1 MLTLMKPGI
10 DDYAESKSE
19 PTSALL
25 NNLVRET
32 HERMQY
38 PQMLT
43 GRLEGRFLKMM
54 VQISGA
60 KNVLEIGMFTG
71 YSALSMAEGLAE
83 GGKVTT
89 LDIDEE
95 CIKFAKGFFER
106 SEHGKKIDVIKG
118 PALESLKKLNGPFDL
133 VFIDADKPNYRNYY
147 EAVLPKLKSGGVIL
161 VDNVLW
167 SGNVIEPE
175 SHRDDENTRA
185 IVEFNNFVAGDERV
199 DRVMLT
205 IRDGVFMLRKR

>member
-1 MLTLMKPGI
+1 MLTLTKPGI

-25 NNLVRET
+25 NKLVSET
-32 HERMQY
+32 QATMDS

-60 KNVLEIGMFTG
+60 RSVLEIGMFTG
-71 YSALSMAEGLAE
+71 YSALSMAEGLPA

-89 LDIDEE
+89 LDIDAK
-95 CIKFAKGFFER
+95 CIQFAKRYFEK
-106 SEHGKKIDVIKG
+106 SEYGNKIEVIEG
-118 PALESLKKLNGPFDL
+118 PALESLKSLSGPFDL
-133 VFIDADKPNYRNYY
+133 VFIDADKPNYLNYY
-147 EAVLPKLKSGGVIL
+147 EAVLPKLKQGGVIL

-167 SGNVIEPE
+167 SGNVLEPD
-175 SHRDDENTRA
+175 RADENSKA
-185 IVEFNNFVAGDERV
+185 IIEFNNKIAVDERV
-199 DRVMLT
+199 DRVLLT